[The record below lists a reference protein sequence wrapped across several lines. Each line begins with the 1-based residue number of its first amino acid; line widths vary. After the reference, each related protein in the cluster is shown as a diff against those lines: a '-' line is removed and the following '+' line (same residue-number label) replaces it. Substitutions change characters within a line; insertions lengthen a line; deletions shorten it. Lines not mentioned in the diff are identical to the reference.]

1 MSKKPKK
8 VKPAVKI
15 TAQPALDVPK
25 SLTLIA
31 ALANRLLEEGHW
43 TKAATKALSGKEELN
58 PHPEVHE

>member
-8 VKPAVKI
+8 IVNN

-43 TKAATKALSGKEELN
+43 TKAAKVALSGKEELN
-58 PHPEVHE
+58 PHPEVHG